1 MGLLEQ
7 RVMAME
13 DKMKEKEIK
22 KELPSPAKKMAAK
35 VEITEDWYKDANAKL
50 QQTDRSATALSVR
63 IVKISLQ
70 RVFVFP
76 V

>member
-1 MGLLEQ
+1 
-7 RVMAME
+7 MAME
-13 DKMKEKEIK
+13 GEM
-22 KELPSPAKKMAAK
+22 ELLSAEVKMAAK
-35 VEITEDWYKDANAKL
+35 VEITEDYYSDANKKL

-63 IVKISLQ
+63 IVTMSLQ